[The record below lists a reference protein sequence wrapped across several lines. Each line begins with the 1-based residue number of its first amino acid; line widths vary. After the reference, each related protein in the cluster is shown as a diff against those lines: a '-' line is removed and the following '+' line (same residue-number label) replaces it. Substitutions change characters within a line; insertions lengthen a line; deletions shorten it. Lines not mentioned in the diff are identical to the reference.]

1 MGRERSVFQHGRVK
15 QGLLL
20 LLALSLPSCVLFHR
34 PVRPVYA
41 PPEEAARFKFPLDLP
56 AEGRMLIPATVA
68 VATQLAMDD
77 FRPLD
82 LKPPKDATPD
92 ELCLCRRDSF
102 DVWTSPASEG
112 VLLVHFAP
120 RDHACDSDGPVMDA
134 SVTYA
139 IDVRQWRIL
148 AIKR

>member
-1 MGRERSVFQHGRVK
+1 MGCTHYVLQLGRVK
-15 QGLLL
+15 QALVL
-20 LLALSLPSCVLFHR
+20 LLALTLPACALFR
-34 PVRPVYA
+34 WPVRPIYA

-56 AEGRMLIPATVA
+56 AEGRMLTPATVA

-82 LKPPKDATPD
+82 LKPHKDATPD
-92 ELCLCRRDSF
+92 ELCLYRRDSF

-112 VLLVHFAP
+112 VLLVRFVP

-148 AIKR
+148 AVQR